1 MNTNDEDNNIFT
13 KVFSNAKITKKI
25 YNYLTKEDLLN
36 LALSSKTLNTTINK
50 GNHLLL
56 EIISC
61 SRAP

>member
-1 MNTNDEDNNIFT
+1 MNTIEEKNLFT
-13 KVFSNAKITKKI
+13 KVFSKGKITKKI

-36 LALSSKTLNTTINK
+36 LALCSKSINTTINK
-50 GNHLLL
+50 GNHILL

>member
-1 MNTNDEDNNIFT
+1 MNTNDEDNIF
-13 KVFSNAKITKKI
+13 KRVFSNDKITKKI

-36 LALSSKTLNTTINK
+36 LALCSKSINTTINK